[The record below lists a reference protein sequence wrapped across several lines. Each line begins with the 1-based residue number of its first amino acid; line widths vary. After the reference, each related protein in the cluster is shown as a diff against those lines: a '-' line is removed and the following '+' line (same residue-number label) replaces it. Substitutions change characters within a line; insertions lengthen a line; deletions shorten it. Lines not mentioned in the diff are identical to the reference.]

1 MSANGRK
8 LFLGGLT
15 KTTTTEQL
23 FEIFGRFGQV
33 VDAVVMERNGAP
45 RGFGFVTFKDKSSIN
60 EVLAKGVTIDGREVD
75 VKRAVPEEEMAF
87 APSKVF
93 VGGLSQKVD
102 KAALKAHFDQFGDV
116 RDAVVMI
123 DRATSRSR
131 GFGFVRFSTPEA
143 VARVLAQPQM
153 IDGQY
158 VDVKRAEPADSLPP
172 PQYPRTR
179 GEEDEGRG
187 NQRRRRRGKRG
198 GPGSGTVTPKE
209 DPTAAPDA
217 LDFNALSSANLAMWS
232 LLSLGGVPPMQ
243 QQQVSSSSQAPV
255 GQHAFGFPPIGFPGA
270 SSPAGFPDM
279 SSLFANAGVP
289 PTPSF
294 EAPSRGKPETPFGD
308 LSNVLSALDQN
319 KAHPS
324 PEKSRAVSPP
334 LPVFKSSNGVDLSS
348 MLGPENKPGLAFA
361 EMKKSMAM

>member
-1 MSANGRK
+1 
-8 LFLGGLT
+8 
-15 KTTTTEQL
+15 
-23 FEIFGRFGQV
+23 
-33 VDAVVMERNGAP
+33 
-45 RGFGFVTFKDKSSIN
+45 
-60 EVLAKGVTIDGREVD
+60 
-75 VKRAVPEEEMAF
+75 
-87 APSKVF
+87 
-93 VGGLSQKVD
+93 
-102 KAALKAHFDQFGDV
+102 
-116 RDAVVMI
+116 
-123 DRATSRSR
+123 
-131 GFGFVRFSTPEA
+131 
-143 VARVLAQPQM
+143 M

-172 PQYPRTR
+172 PQYRRTR
-179 GEEDEGRG
+179 GE
-187 NQRRRRRGKRG
+187 RG

-294 EAPSRGKPETPFGD
+294 EGLPPRGLPVKTDVKEPLEPSPFGD
-308 LSNVLSALDQN
+308 LSNVLSALEN
-319 KAHPS
+319 KSHLS
-324 PEKSRAVSPP
+324 PEKGASRAVSPP
-334 LPVFKSSNGVDLSS
+334 LPVFKSNHGVDLSS
-348 MLGPENKPGLAFA
+348 MLGSENKPGLALA
-361 EMKKSMAM
+361 EMKKS